1 MSNMEPY
8 QNLSLDNLPNEEW
21 RDIPNYEGFYQAST
35 MGRIKSLDRL
45 VNARNNHLRSH
56 RGKIIRQTPYLNGYL
71 SVMLSVHGIH
81 KRCSVHRLCAV
92 TFLPNIANKP
102 CIDHIN
108 TIITDNRI
116 ENLRWCT
123 LSENLLNP
131 ITVNRISKAKS
142 GAKCYFY
149 GKQFGTRKIR
159 SITINGEETVYPSI
173 IAATKAGIYKYRGIQ
188 QCLSGH
194 QKTHRNMRWEY
205 CD

>member
-1 MSNMEPY
+1 MCC
-8 QNLSLDNLPNEEW
+8 
-21 RDIPNYEGFYQAST
+21 DI
-35 MGRIKSLDRL
+35 
-45 VNARNNHLRSH
+45 
-56 RGKIIRQTPYLNGYL
+56 
-71 SVMLSVHGIH
+71 
-81 KRCSVHRLCAV
+81 
-92 TFLPNIANKP
+92 LPNIANKP